1 MTPGKFKVALTLADV
16 NLIANA
22 LGRLGEREANLCD
35 SAKALRLKI
44 DRRVEEQLMREKR
57 QKEKQKAKKRLSSP
71 PSRDAMS
78 KRLPGS
84 YGSAQR

>member
-44 DRRVEEQLMREKR
+44 DRRVEEQLMREKGR
-57 QKEKQKAKKRLSSP
+57 RR
-71 PSRDAMS
+71 SR
-78 KRLPGS
+78 RRRNG
-84 YGSAQR
+84 